1 MEQKG
6 TSYFL
11 FGTEAVDIFDSYG
24 IDEVIK
30 QHKADN
36 INVAIFA
43 FTVGETTP
51 QELLL
56 AYDGYYGWISITK
69 EEFYLLKMLIQ

>member
-11 FGTEAVDIFDSYG
+11 FGTEAVDIFYSYG

-30 QHKADN
+30 QYKRKGID
-36 INVAIFA
+36 IGIFE
-43 FTVGETTP
+43 FTEEETTP
-51 QELLL
+51 HQLLA
-56 AYDGYYGWISITK
+56 AYDGYDGWVSITK